1 MDFLMAMLSPTLS
14 KVLEVCFLTGYV
26 TAYRLEAAR
35 KLRGGVPHLPRL
47 SSRTRPARTFST
59 GSTGK
64 VGVLTSSLI
73 SGQAEGLSLAGKRA
87 RHLKG
92 RRVSGLQQMYLC
104 GADTHQGLHK
114 VAAQ

>member
-47 SSRTRPARTFST
+47 SSKTRPARTFST

-64 VGVLTSSLI
+64 VGVLISSLI
-73 SGQAEGLSLAGKRA
+73 SGQVK
-87 RHLKG
+87 
-92 RRVSGLQQMYLC
+92 
-104 GADTHQGLHK
+104 
-114 VAAQ
+114 